1 MLSSATSFGALTLKK
16 LHNYNIPLNLINPNF
31 CFLFL
36 SAKTLMEET
45 SSFAAFSISSSS
57 CSSPTRQ
64 FHGDPFIGLQE
75 WQSWGTM
82 SPVPAMVSEIVE
94 DLKVLEKDS
103 NAHITFG
110 GHGGKIQVCI
120 SVSFIYVYIC
130 WCFCNPF

>member
-1 MLSSATSFGALTLKK
+1 MLSSPTSFGALTLKK
-16 LHNYNIPLNLINPNF
+16 LHNFKNPLKLINPNS

-45 SSFAAFSISSSS
+45 SSFAALSVSSFS

-64 FHGDPFIGLQE
+64 FHGDSFIGLQE

-94 DLKVLEKDS
+94 DLKVLEKES

-110 GHGGKIQVCI
+110 GHGGKIQVFM
-120 SVSFIYVYIC
+120 SLFLHIC
-130 WCFCNPF
+130 MYMSMFL